1 MFPEQLLI
9 KVSPDLQLRTV
20 EPDDAVQ
27 LYLLI
32 ERNHRHFERYL
43 PSLLTIDSLEAAREY
58 IRDSQH
64 MASLDTQVEYLVF
77 YKGELS
83 GAVRLN
89 FFEPH
94 NHKISIGYYLDFA
107 KQGKGIIGQAVSSVI
122 VFCFD
127 MLDMNRIELRV
138 DTTNKR
144 SIAVAERLGFTR
156 EGELKQA
163 EYLHGEY
170 VDHFVYAL
178 LKKDR
183 HKLTHK

>member
-9 KVSPDLQLRTV
+9 KVSPDLQLRTI

-43 PSLLTIDSLEAAREY
+43 PGMLVIDSLEAARDY
-58 IRDSQH
+58 IRDVQQMTADS
-64 MASLDTQVEYLVF
+64 TQMEFLVF
-77 YKGELS
+77 YQGSLC

-107 KQGKGIIGQAVSSVI
+107 MQGKGIISRAVSSVI

-127 MLDMNRIELRV
+127 MLGVNRIELRV
-138 DTTNKR
+138 DTTNQP

-183 HKLTHK
+183 HKLTAA